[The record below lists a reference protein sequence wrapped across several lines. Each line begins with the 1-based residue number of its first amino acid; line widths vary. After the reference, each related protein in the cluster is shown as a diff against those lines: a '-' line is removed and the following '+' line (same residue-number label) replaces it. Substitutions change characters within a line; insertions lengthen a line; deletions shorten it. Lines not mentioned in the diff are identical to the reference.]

1 MTPAV
6 KFLAALFKRSAAPVF
21 VCSLA
26 NDRSATRR
34 IPPRSVV
41 TRDGELVERYAAKWD
56 APERGLFFCVAT
68 LQPGVSRRAKSN
80 LAEIVTLHADLDSK
94 NIAATP
100 EEIQAA
106 LASKVP
112 SLPSIAVNSG
122 HGLHLYWR
130 LQRTLPATPENI
142 ARVEVAL
149 RKVAAVFAGDPAV
162 CECSRLMRLPG
173 SHNTKNGEWR
183 LVHVVSFL
191 DKSYGLEELEAWL
204 STAEPLLQRRPNE
217 KRAGSNAFAELGAA
231 QTFAAPVDVD
241 ERLAAMEF
249 HGPGEFSVHNT
260 QLSVTAALLTRG
272 WPVDDVVAR
281 VLDATLAAVGRDGRG
296 WDWEKEERDL
306 RLMCLKWMAKHPR
319 VVFVED

>member
-112 SLPSIAVNSG
+112 PLPSIAVFSG

-130 LQRTLPATPENI
+130 LQQALSATPENI
-142 ARVEVAL
+142 ERIEVAL
-149 RKVAAVFAGDPAV
+149 RKVAGVFAGDPAV

-173 SHNTKNGEWR
+173 SHNTKAGEW
-183 LVHVVSFL
+183 LPVHVVSSL
-191 DKSYGLEELEAWL
+191 DTSYSIEALEKWL
-204 STAEPLLQRRPNE
+204 STAEPLLQRRPSE
-217 KRAGSNAFAELGAA
+217 KRTGTNAFSELGEA
-231 QTFAAPVDVD
+231 QVFAAPVDID

-249 HGPGEFSVHNT
+249 HGPDEFSVHHT
-260 QLSVTAALLTRG
+260 QLSVSAALLTRG
-272 WPVDDVVAR
+272 WPIDAVVAR
-281 VLDATLAAVGRDGRG
+281 VLDATIAAVGRDGRS

-306 RLMCLKWMAKHPR
+306 RLMCRKWLEKHPQ